1 MGLISR
7 VSSRTYRENNI
18 MAATVSNTAMKG
30 SHGGTGHFQDKEKPA
45 MIRQSNMQAA
55 KAVAD
60 AVRSSLGPNG
70 MDKIIQDEKGDVEV
84 TNDGAT
90 ILKKMCVLHPAARM
104 LVDLSMAQD
113 IEAGD
118 GTTSVVVL
126 AGSLLSASGSLLEKG
141 IHPTTITQSFQ
152 KAGEYASQVLHDMSI
167 PIELDNRDALIK
179 ASNVSLGSKV
189 VQQYSG
195 ILSPIAVDS
204 VLKIVNPANPGMVD
218 LRGIKVITKLGGTI
232 EDSEM
237 CDGLVL
243 PQRTRTDVKMIK
255 NAKVGLIQFCI
266 SPPKTDMDNQVII
279 NDYSQMD
286 RVLREERAYILN
298 IVKTIKKSGCNV
310 LLIQKSILRD
320 ALSDLAIHFLNKVKI
335 MVVSD
340 IERDEIEFISKT
352 IGARP
357 IASLDHFT
365 EANLATV
372 ELCEEVPCGT
382 GKIVKMSGL
391 PMQKAPTV
399 SLLLRASNNLV
410 LSETDRSIHDA
421 LCVVR
426 SLVKKQAL
434 IAGAGAP
441 ETEVA
446 VQLHRKARE
455 TDGLDAYCYQA
466 YADAL
471 EIIPYTL
478 AENAALNAIET
489 VTDLRRRHAEGEKNA
504 GISVKRQGISNAVEE
519 NVVQPLLVS
528 LSAFNLATET
538 TRSILK
544 IDDIVNVG

>member
-1 MGLISR
+1 M
-7 VSSRTYRENNI
+7 SSLVANNP
-18 MAATVSNTAMKG
+18 AMKG
-30 SHGGTGHFQDKEKPA
+30 SHGGTGHYKDKEKPA
-45 MIRQSNMQAA
+45 LIRQSNMQAA
-55 KAVAD
+55 KAVSD
-60 AVRSSLGPNG
+60 AVRTSLGPNG
-70 MDKIIQDEKGDVEV
+70 MDKMIEDPKGNVEL

-104 LVDLSMAQD
+104 LVDLSQAQD

-126 AGSLLSASGSLLEKG
+126 AGSLLNASSKLLDKG
-141 IHPTTITQSFQ
+141 IHPTTISAAFQ
-152 KAGEYASQVLHDMSI
+152 KAGKFAEKVLEDMSI
-167 PIELDNRDALIK
+167 PIELGNRDALIK
-179 ASNVSLGSKV
+179 ASDISLGSKV
-189 VQQYSG
+189 VAQYSG
-195 ILSPIAVDS
+195 ILSPMAVDA
-204 VLKIVNPANPGMVD
+204 VLKITDQSNPGLVD
-218 LRGIKVITKLGGTI
+218 LRDIRVISKLGGTI
-232 EDSEM
+232 EDSQLSE
-237 CDGLVL
+237 GLVL
-243 PQRTRTDVKMIK
+243 RQKCRTDVKNMK
-255 NAKVGLIQFCI
+255 NAKVGLIQFCL
-266 SPPKTDMDNQVII
+266 SPPKTDMDNQVIV

-286 RVLREERAYILN
+286 RILREERAYILN

-352 IGARP
+352 LGCRP

-365 EANLATV
+365 EANLVKVDHV
-372 ELCEEVPCGT
+372 EEQSIGQ
-382 GKIVKMSGL
+382 GKVVKMNGL
-391 PMQKAPTV
+391 PQMKQQTV
-399 SLLLRASNNLV
+399 SILLRASNSLM
-410 LSETDRSIHDA
+410 LAETERSLHDA

-446 VQLHRKARE
+446 VQLTKHARE
-455 TDGLDAYCYQA
+455 ADGLEAYCFQE
-466 YADAL
+466 YASAL

-478 AENAALNAIET
+478 AENAALNPIQT
-489 VTDLRRRHAEGEKNA
+489 VTELRASHVEGNRNS
-504 GISVKRQGISNAVEE
+504 GISIKRQGISDALAE

-544 IDDIVNVG
+544 IDDIVNV

>member
-1 MGLISR
+1 M
-7 VSSRTYRENNI
+7 
-18 MAATVSNTAMKG
+18 M
-30 SHGGTGHFQDKEKPA
+30 
-45 MIRQSNMQAA
+45 
-55 KAVAD
+55 
-60 AVRSSLGPNG
+60 
-70 MDKIIQDEKGDVEV
+70 
-84 TNDGAT
+84 
-90 ILKKMCVLHPAARM
+90 
-104 LVDLSMAQD
+104 VDLSMAQD
-113 IEAGD
+113 IEVGD

-126 AGSLLSASGSLLEKG
+126 AGSLLSASGTLLEKG
-141 IHPTTITQSFQ
+141 IHPTIITQAFQ
-152 KAGEYASQVLHDMSI
+152 SAGEYASQVLHDMSI
-167 PIELDNRDALIK
+167 PIELDNRQALIN

-189 VQQYSG
+189 VQQYSN

-204 VLKIVNPANPGMVD
+204 VLKVVNRENPHMVD
-218 LRGIKVITKLGGTI
+218 LRDIKVITQLGGTI

-243 PQRTRTDVKMIK
+243 PQRTRTDIKLMK

-266 SPPKTDMDNQVII
+266 SPPKTDMDNQVMIS
-279 NDYSQMD
+279 DYSQMD

-320 ALSDLAIHFLNKVKI
+320 ALADLAVHFLNKVKI

-340 IERDEIEFISKT
+340 IERDDVEFISKT

-357 IASLDHFT
+357 IASLDHFH
-365 EANLATV
+365 ESNLAKV
-372 ELCEEVPCGT
+372 DLIEEVAVGSSKVVRFT
-382 GKIVKMSGL
+382 GL

-399 SLLLRASNNLV
+399 SILLRASNNLV
-410 LSETDRSIHDA
+410 LSETERSVHDA

-434 IAGAGAP
+434 IPGAGAP

-446 VQLHRKARE
+446 VKLAQKARE
-455 TDGLDAYCYQA
+455 TDGVEAYCYQA

-471 EIIPYTL
+471 EIIPFTL

-489 VTDLRRRHAEGEKNA
+489 VTELRSRHAKGESHA
-504 GISVKRQGISNAVEE
+504 GISVKRQGIANAVDE

-528 LSAFNLATET
+528 LSAFNLATEC

>member
-1 MGLISR
+1 MTGQ
-7 VSSRTYRENNI
+7 
-18 MAATVSNTAMKG
+18 
-30 SHGGTGHFQDKEKPA
+30 HGGTGHYKDKEKPA

-60 AVRSSLGPNG
+60 AVRTSLGPNG
-70 MDKIIQDEKGDVEV
+70 MDKIIQDEKGDVEL

-104 LVDLSMAQD
+104 LVDLSQAQD

-118 GTTSVVVL
+118 GTTSVVVI
-126 AGSLLSASGSLLEKG
+126 AGSLLTACGNLLNQG
-141 IHPTTITQSFQ
+141 IHPTTITSAFQ
-152 KAGEYASQVLHDMSI
+152 KAGEFAATVLNGMAI
-167 PIELDNRDALIK
+167 PINLDDREALIK

-189 VQQYSG
+189 VNQYSN
-195 ILSPIAVDS
+195 ILSPMAVDA
-204 VLKIVNPANPGMVD
+204 VLKIVDKENPEMVD
-218 LRGIKVITKLGGTI
+218 LRDIKVVTRLGGTI

-237 CDGLVL
+237 VDGLVL
-243 PQRTRTDVKMIK
+243 SQRTRTDVKTQK
-255 NAKVGLIQFCI
+255 KCKVGLIQFCL

-489 VTDLRRRHAEGEKNA
+489 VTELRRRHAEGEQNA

>member
-1 MGLISR
+1 MPGAVI
-7 VSSRTYRENNI
+7 
-18 MAATVSNTAMKG
+18 NTNAMKG
-30 SHGGTGHFQDKEKPA
+30 HHGGTGHFQDKEKPA

-55 KAVAD
+55 RAVAD

-118 GTTSVVVL
+118 GTTSVVVM
-126 AGSLLSASGSLLEKG
+126 AGSLLSASGGLLDKG
-141 IHPTTITQSFQ
+141 IHPTVIAQSFQ
-152 KAGEYASQVLHDMSI
+152 EAGVYASKILKEMSI
-167 PIELDNRDALIK
+167 PIELNDRESLIK

-189 VQQYSG
+189 VQQYSN

-204 VLKIVNPANPGMVD
+204 VMKIVNPESPGMVD
-218 LRGIKVITKLGGTI
+218 LRDVKIITKLGGTI

-243 PQRTRTDVKMIK
+243 DQRTRTDIKMMK

-266 SPPKTDMDNQVII
+266 SPPKTDMDNQVMIS
-279 NDYSQMD
+279 DYSQMD

-310 LLIQKSILRD
+310 VLVQKSILRD
-320 ALSDLAIHFLNKVKI
+320 ALADLAIHFLNKVKI
-335 MVVSD
+335 MVISD
-340 IERDEIEFISKT
+340 IERAEVEFISKT

-357 IASLDHFT
+357 IASLDHFH
-365 EANLATV
+365 ESNLAKV
-372 ELCEEVPCGT
+372 DLIEEVAVGESKVVRFT
-382 GKIVKMSGL
+382 GL
-391 PMQKAPTV
+391 PMQKQPTV
-399 SLLLRASNNLV
+399 SVLLRASNNLV
-410 LSETDRSIHDA
+410 LSETERSVHDA

-426 SLVKKQAL
+426 SLVKNQAL
-434 IAGAGAP
+434 IPGAGAG
-441 ETEVA
+441 ETQVA
-446 VQLHRKARE
+446 VRLAQLARE
-455 TDGLDAYCYQA
+455 TDGVAAYCYQA
-466 YADAL
+466 YAEAL
-471 EIIPYTL
+471 EIIPFTL

-489 VTDLRRRHAEGEKNA
+489 VTELRSRHAKGEIHA
-504 GISVKRQGISNAVEE
+504 GISVKRQGISNAVDEG
-519 NVVQPLLVS
+519 VVQPLLVS
-528 LSAFNLATET
+528 LSCFNLATEC

>member
-1 MGLISR
+1 MSTALKA
-7 VSSRTYRENNI
+7 YNP
-18 MAATVSNTAMKG
+18 AMKG
-30 SHGGTGHFQDKEKPA
+30 NHGGTGHFKDKEKPA
-45 MIRQSNMQAA
+45 LIRQSNMQAA
-55 KAVAD
+55 KAVSD
-60 AVRSSLGPNG
+60 AVRTSLGPNG
-70 MDKIIQDEKGDVEV
+70 MDKIIQDEKGNVEL

-104 LVDLSMAQD
+104 LVDLSQAQD
-113 IEAGD
+113 VECGD
-118 GTTSVVVL
+118 GTTSVVVI
-126 AGSLLSASGSLLEKG
+126 AGSLLHACEKLLDRG
-141 IHPTTITQSFQ
+141 IHPTIISSAFQ
-152 KAGEYASQVLHDMSI
+152 KAGEFASEVLHKMSI
-167 PIELDNRDALIK
+167 PIELDNREALIK

-189 VQQYSG
+189 VNQYSN
-195 ILSPIAVDS
+195 ILSPMAVDA
-204 VLKIVNPANPGMVD
+204 VLKITNKDNPGMVD
-218 LRGIKVITKLGGTI
+218 LRDIRIIPKLGGTI
-232 EDSEM
+232 EDSEL
-237 CDGLVL
+237 CPGLVL
-243 PQRTRTDVKMIK
+243 KQTVRTDIKSIK

-320 ALSDLAIHFLNKVKI
+320 ALSDLALHFLNKVKI
-335 MVVSD
+335 LTITD

-352 IGARP
+352 LGCRP

-365 EANLATV
+365 ESNLVKVETV
-372 ELCEEVPCGT
+372 EESNVG
-382 GKIVKMSGL
+382 GSKIVKLNGFPS
-391 PMQKAPTV
+391 QKEETV
-399 SLLLRASNNLV
+399 SILLRASNNLV
-410 LSETDRSIHDA
+410 LAETERSLHDA

-446 VQLHRKARE
+446 IQLNQHARQC
-455 TDGLDAYCYQA
+455 DGLEAYCFQG
-466 YADAL
+466 YAEAL

-478 AENAALNAIET
+478 AENAALNPIET
-489 VTDLRRRHAEGEKNA
+489 VTELRSAHATGKVNA
-504 GISVKRQGISNAVEE
+504 GISIKRKGISDAVLED
-519 NVVQPLLVS
+519 VVQPLLVS

-544 IDDIVNVG
+544 IDDIINTS

>member
-1 MGLISR
+1 MS
-7 VSSRTYRENNI
+7 
-18 MAATVSNTAMKG
+18 AAIHQNTAMKG
-30 SHGGTGHFQDKEKPA
+30 SHGGSGHYQDKEKPA

-60 AVRSSLGPNG
+60 AVRTSLGPNG
-70 MDKIIQDEKGDVEV
+70 MDKIIQDEKGDVEL

-104 LVDLSMAQD
+104 LVDLSAAQD

-126 AGSLLSASGSLLEKG
+126 AGSLLTACGNLLNKG
-141 IHPTTITQSFQ
+141 IHPTTISAAFQ
-152 KAGEYASQVLHDMSI
+152 KAGEFAKDVLEDMSI
-167 PIELDNRDALIK
+167 PINLDNRDALIK

-189 VQQYSG
+189 VSQYSN
-195 ILSPIAVDS
+195 ILSPMAVDS
-204 VLKIVNPANPGMVD
+204 VLKIVDKTNPSLVD
-218 LRGIKVITKLGGTI
+218 LRDIRVISKLGGTI

-237 CDGLVL
+237 CPGLVL
-243 PQRTRTDVKMIK
+243 KQKTCTDVKTMK
-255 NAKVGLIQFCI
+255 NAKVGLIQFCL

-320 ALSDLAIHFLNKVKI
+320 ALSDLARHFLNKVKI

-352 IGARP
+352 LGARP
-357 IASLDHFT
+357 IASLDHFH
-365 EANLATV
+365 ESNLAKV
-372 ELCEEVPCGT
+372 ELCEEVSIGQS
-382 GKIVKMSGL
+382 KVVRMNGL
-391 PMQKAPTV
+391 STQKQQTV
-399 SLLLRASNNLV
+399 SILLRASNNLV
-410 LSETDRSIHDA
+410 LAETERSLHDA

-446 VQLHRKARE
+446 VRLHQKARE
-455 TDGLDAYCYQA
+455 TDGLMAYCFQA

-471 EIIPYTL
+471 EVVPYTL
-478 AENAALNAIET
+478 AENAALKPIET
-489 VTDLRRRHAEGEKNA
+489 VTELRSRHAEGEKNA
-504 GISVKRQGISNAVEE
+504 GISVKRAGISNAVEE

-528 LSAFNLATET
+528 LSAFNLATEC

>member
-7 VSSRTYRENNI
+7 VSSRTYRRDHTQQII
-18 MAATVSNTAMKG
+18 MAAVARNTAMQG

-141 IHPTTITQSFQ
+141 IHPTIITQAFQ
-152 KAGEYASQVLHDMSI
+152 SAGEYASQVLHDMSI
-167 PIELDNRDALIK
+167 PIELDNRQALIN

-189 VQQYSG
+189 VQQYSN

-204 VLKIVNPANPGMVD
+204 VMKVVNRENPGMVD
-218 LRGIKVITKLGGTI
+218 LRDIKVITQLGGTI

-243 PQRTRTDVKMIK
+243 PQRTRTDIKLMK

-266 SPPKTDMDNQVII
+266 SPPKTDMDNQVMIS
-279 NDYSQMD
+279 DYSQMD
-286 RVLREERAYILN
+286 RVLREERAYFLN
-298 IVKTIKKSGCNV
+298 I
-310 LLIQKSILRD
+310 
-320 ALSDLAIHFLNKVKI
+320 VKI

-340 IERDEIEFISKT
+340 IERDDVEFISKT

-357 IASLDHFT
+357 IASLDHFH
-365 EANLATV
+365 ESNLAKV
-372 ELCEEVPCGT
+372 DLIEEVAVGSSKVVRFT
-382 GKIVKMSGL
+382 GL

-399 SLLLRASNNLV
+399 SILLRASNNLV
-410 LSETDRSIHDA
+410 LSETERSVHDA

-434 IAGAGAP
+434 IPGAGAP

-446 VQLHRKARE
+446 VKLAQKARE
-455 TDGLDAYCYQA
+455 TDGVEAYCYQA
-466 YADAL
+466 YTDAL
-471 EIIPYTL
+471 EIIPFTL

-489 VTDLRRRHAEGEKNA
+489 VTELRSRHAKGESHA
-504 GISVKRQGISNAVEE
+504 GISVKRQGIANAVDE

-528 LSAFNLATET
+528 LSAFNLATEC

>member
-1 MGLISR
+1 
-7 VSSRTYRENNI
+7 
-18 MAATVSNTAMKG
+18 
-30 SHGGTGHFQDKEKPA
+30 
-45 MIRQSNMQAA
+45 
-55 KAVAD
+55 
-60 AVRSSLGPNG
+60 
-70 MDKIIQDEKGDVEV
+70 MDKMIEDEKGNVEL

-104 LVDLSMAQD
+104 LVDLSQAQD

-118 GTTSVVVL
+118 GTTSVVVI
-126 AGSLLSASGSLLEKG
+126 AGSLLTACGSLLSKG
-141 IHPTTITQSFQ
+141 IHPTTITSAFQ
-152 KAGEYASQVLHDMSI
+152 KAGEFAATVLNGMSI
-167 PIELDNRDALIK
+167 PINLDNREALIK

-189 VQQYSG
+189 VTQYSN
-195 ILSPIAVDS
+195 ILSPMAVDS
-204 VLKIVNPANPGMVD
+204 VLKVVNPENPSMVD
-218 LRGIKVITKLGGTI
+218 LRDIKVISKIGGTI
-232 EDSEM
+232 EDCEM

-243 PQRTRTDVKMIK
+243 DNRTRTDVKIAK
-255 NAKVGLIQFCI
+255 NAKDGLIQFCL

-298 IVKTIKKSGCNV
+298 IVKTIKKSGCTV

-320 ALSDLAIHFLNKVKI
+320 ALSDLAVHFLNKVKI

-340 IERDEIEFISKT
+340 IERDEVEFISKT

-365 EANLATV
+365 KVDLA
-372 ELCEEVPCGT
+372 EEVSLGH
-382 GKIVKMSGL
+382 GKVVRFTGL
-391 PMQKAPTV
+391 PQQKAPTV

-410 LSETDRSIHDA
+410 LSETERSVHDA

-426 SLVKKQAL
+426 SLVKKTAL

-446 VQLHRKARE
+446 VKLNQLARE
-455 TDGLDAYCYQA
+455 TDGLEAYCYQA

-471 EIIPYTL
+471 EIVPYTL

-489 VTDLRRRHAEGEKNA
+489 VTGLRSRHAKGEKNA

-519 NVVQPLLVS
+519 NIVQPLLVS
-528 LSAFNLATET
+528 LSAFNLATEC